1 MSHDALHESLR
12 LWQVLWCQFCGL
24 NDDTGVPQSSSLC
37 QKVFKRF
44 TCVDSIDC

>member
-24 NDDTGVPQSSSLC
+24 NDDTGVPQSSSLRN
-37 QKVFKRF
+37 KVFKRF